1 VGSGFSGTRGAFA
14 ERAGDA
20 KEESIM
26 SGRRWRFLKPHAALL
41 PLMVGLLY
49 AAQAGLAQA
58 PQGKMTWDQGKSVY
72 NRRVRPKEVPTNINW
87 DDRIS
92 TLLREEPGDII
103 LTAVGDMIFN
113 QKISDVPDPDRK
125 GLLRIMQEADI
136 AYGNLEFS
144 INEHPELQRPF
155 YNFRAGREFAWEVA
169 NIGINMV
176 SMANNHAMDFG
187 PEGLQDCLRALDL
200 TSITHAGAGL
210 NLAAA
215 HSPGTRAVQ
224 SQKTKFSL
232 LSYMRYWT
240 ARYRST
246 DPGAPSLATIDPAV
260 ILVARDGKV
269 ETVEGPQEDDVKAME
284 DDVVLAKRHAEVVMV
299 ALHNHDVQHHR
310 AYGIQNTTPPNEEIM
325 YRRAIDAGADM
336 VLGSGPH
343 VLRGI
348 EIYKG
353 KPIFYSLS
361 DFIYQYRTPDKI
373 PIDLIHQRD
382 TELARPTN
390 VSVWDRRDTPETM
403 EGVLVRMTVNSEKLR
418 RIQLIPVTIDD
429 EGPLYGVPRLVSD
442 AKAKEII
449 ERLQELS
456 KPYKTRIVNKGWYA
470 EVELEPGLRANDPP
484 HIDELIADK
493 GCV

>member
-1 VGSGFSGTRGAFA
+1 MSAKGS
-14 ERAGDA
+14 A
-20 KEESIM
+20 KHL
-26 SGRRWRFLKPHAALL
+26 RLL
-41 PLMVGLLY
+41 VPLMVGLLS
-49 AAQAGLAQA
+49 AGQAGLAQA
-58 PQGKMTWDQGKSVY
+58 PQGKMTWDQSKSVY
-72 NRRVRPKEVPTNINW
+72 NRRIHPKEPPANINW
-87 DDRIS
+87 DQRI
-92 TLLREEPGDII
+92 TDLLKEEPGDII

-113 QKISDVPDPDRK
+113 QKISDLADPDRK
-125 GLLRIMQEADI
+125 DLFRMMQEADI

-169 NIGINMV
+169 ATGINMV
-176 SMANNHAMDFG
+176 SMANNHALDFG
-187 PEGLQDCLRALDL
+187 PEGLKECLRALDL

-210 NLAAA
+210 TLAAA
-215 HSPGTRAVQ
+215 HAPGTMGVQ

-240 ARYRST
+240 AKYRSA

-260 ILVARDGKV
+260 ILVAKDGKV
-269 ETVEGPQEDDVKAME
+269 ESVEGPQEGDVKAME
-284 DDVVLAKRHAEVVMV
+284 DDVVLARRHADIVMV
-299 ALHNHDVQHHR
+299 ALHNHDVPHHR
-310 AYGIQNTTPPNEEIM
+310 AYGIQDTTPPNEEIM
-325 YRRAIDAGADM
+325 YRRAIDAGADI

-390 VSVWDRRDTPETM
+390 VSVWDRRDTPQTM
-403 EGVLVRMTVNSEKLR
+403 EGVLVRMTVNKEKLR
-418 RIQLIPVTIDD
+418 RIQLIPVIIDD
-429 EGPLYGVPRLVSD
+429 EGPLYGVPRLVGD

-449 ERLQELS
+449 ERLQKLS
-456 KPYKTRIVNKGWYA
+456 EPYKTRIVNKGWYA
-470 EVELEPGLRANDPP
+470 EVEM
-484 HIDELIADK
+484 
-493 GCV
+493 